1 MDKRELNQNGL
12 PEENGRDENLV
23 SLPAEPQKTPKKRR
37 PKKKRPPQSADSTV
51 KSEVPDTGESVKSEP
66 DNAGVAA
73 KKKRRPENT
82 EEAPKRKRRPE
93 NTEEAPKRK
102 RRPENAEE
110 TPKRKRRPESAEGTP
125 PKKRRPENTEEAPKR
140 KRRPESVE
148 GMPPKKRRP
157 ENAEEAPKRKRR
169 PEIAEGPPK
178 KRRRPE
184 SAEGTPP
191 KKRRP
196 ENAEG
201 TPRKRRRL
209 ESAEGTSGKRRPDSS
224 TGTERSG
231 SVRTR
236 QKKKRTY
243 VDVLKDLVVD
253 TSLMAILIKALF
265 CLLLFL
271 IVLFVARGIR
281 NKGKAPKPEV
291 TESTLADESSLAA
304 VQTDLQKKT
313 ETFLEDGAQAVDDN
327 SITILGVGD
336 NLVHEQVFLSAS
348 TGTGYDFRPFYKN
361 IKPFITSAD
370 LATVNQETPLATAL
384 GPASGYPHF
393 NTPTEMGDALIDAGF
408 DVANMGNNHM
418 FDMGVD
424 GAYVTR
430 EYWDEKNI
438 PCTGFY
444 YGYDDLFDFRII
456 EKNGIKVAFLSFLEM
471 TNDELPSSYSAIVVY
486 MNDPDL
492 VRSMIEEAKEKADI
506 VVVHAHWGDENTD
519 VTNDYV
525 YNEAQKL
532 VDWGADIVLGNH
544 SHVLQDLV
552 TLTRESDG
560 QKCPV
565 IYSLGNFFSAQKVRD
580 QLVSGILN
588 VQVTK
593 DASGKVKP
601 TAMGFLPIVT
611 HYTGDRENLALYP
624 LNEYSDELAR
634 MHGTATVSTDGQPM
648 SMDYIESL
656 LEKHIPAGYLGRM
669 GPIDQN

>member
-1 MDKRELNQNGL
+1 MDKRDLNQNGL

-23 SLPAEPQKTPKKRR
+23 SLPDEPRKDPKKRR

-51 KSEVPDTGESVKSEP
+51 KSEAPDTGESVKSES
-66 DNAGVAA
+66 DNAG
-73 KKKRRPENT
+73 R
-82 EEAPKRKRRPE
+82 APKK
-93 NTEEAPKRK
+93 
-102 RRPENAEE
+102 
-110 TPKRKRRPESAEGTP
+110 KRRPESAEGTP
-125 PKKRRPENTEEAPKR
+125 RKK
-140 KRRPESVE
+140 
-148 GMPPKKRRP
+148 
-157 ENAEEAPKRKRR
+157 
-169 PEIAEGPPK
+169 
-178 KRRRPE
+178 RRPE
-184 SAEGTPP
+184 SAERTP
-191 KKRRP
+191 KKKRIP
-196 ENAEG
+196 ESAEG
-201 TPRKRRRL
+201 TPRKRRSPESGEGTPRKRRIPESAEGTPKKRRRP
-209 ESAEGTSGKRRPDSS
+209 ESAEGTSGKRRPDSR

-231 SVRTR
+231 RVRTR

-361 IKPFITSAD
+361 IKPFISSAD

-393 NTPTEMGDALIDAGF
+393 NTPTEMGDALIDTGF

>member
-12 PEENGRDENLV
+12 ADETVRDESPV
-23 SLPAEPQKTPKKRR
+23 SLSDETPKIQKKRR
-37 PKKKRPPQSADSTV
+37 PKKRPPQSADISAP
-51 KSEVPDTGESVKSEP
+51 KSDAADKSEP
-66 DNAGVAA
+66 VTSDTGNSGSTPKKKKRPVSAEGTPKKKSRPVGAEGA
-73 KKKRRPENT
+73 PKKKRRPESTEGAPHKKVRPESTEGAQQKKRRPVNT
-82 EEAPKRKRRPE
+82 EEAPKKKRRPE
-93 NTEEAPKRK
+93 STEGAPQKK
-102 RRPENAEE
+102 V
-110 TPKRKRRPESAEGTP
+110 RPESAEGMP
-125 PKKRRPENTEEAPKR
+125 RKKHRPV
-140 KRRPESVE
+140 S
-148 GMPPKKRRP
+148 
-157 ENAEEAPKRKRR
+157 AEEAR
-169 PEIAEGPPK
+169 K
-178 KRRRPE
+178 KRTTGSR
-184 SAEGTPP
+184 SAG
-191 KKRRP
+191 
-196 ENAEG
+196 
-201 TPRKRRRL
+201 
-209 ESAEGTSGKRRPDSS
+209 
-224 TGTERSG
+224 ERSG
-231 SVRTR
+231 STRTR

-243 VDVLKDLVVD
+243 MDVLKDLVVD
-253 TSLMAILIKALF
+253 TSLIAILIKAVF
-265 CLLLFL
+265 CLILFL

-291 TESTLADESSLAA
+291 TESVVADESSLAV
-304 VQTDLQKKT
+304 VQTELQQKT
-313 ETFLEDGAQAVDDN
+313 EAFLDGGAQAVDDN
-327 SITILGVGD
+327 SITIMGVGD
-336 NLVHEQVFLSAS
+336 NLAHEQVFLTAS
-348 TGTGYDFRPFYKN
+348 TGSGYDFRPFYKN
-361 IKPFITSAD
+361 IKPFISSAD

-384 GPASGYPHF
+384 GSASGYPHF

-456 EKNGIKVAFLSFLEM
+456 EKNGIKVAFLSFVEM

-532 VDWGADIVLGNH
+532 VDWGADIVFGNH

-580 QLVSGILN
+580 QLVSGMLN

-593 DASGKVKP
+593 DASGKVRP

-624 LNEYSDELAR
+624 LSMYSDELAL
-634 MHGTATVSTDGQPM
+634 MHGTATVSTEGQPM

-656 LEKHIPAGYLGRM
+656 LEKHIPSQYLGRM

>member
-12 PEENGRDENLV
+12 ADENGRDESPV
-23 SLPAEPQKTPKKRR
+23 TLPDETPKIQKKRR
-37 PKKKRPPQSADSTV
+37 SKKRPPQSADSSAP
-51 KSEVPDTGESVKSEP
+51 KSDAVDKSEP
-66 DNAGVAA
+66 VISDTGNSESTPK
-73 KKKRRPENT
+73 KKKRPV
-82 EEAPKRKRRPE
+82 
-93 NTEEAPKRK
+93 
-102 RRPENAEE
+102 
-110 TPKRKRRPESAEGTP
+110 SAEGTP
-125 PKKRRPENTEEAPKR
+125 QKKAGPVSTEGTPKKKKRPVSAEGAPQKKAGQVSTERAPKKK
-140 KRRPESVE
+140 KRPVSAEDA
-148 GMPPKKRRP
+148 PKKKKRLVS
-157 ENAEEAPKRKRR
+157 AEEAPKKKKR
-169 PEIAEGPPK
+169 PVSAEDAPQ

-184 SAEGTPP
+184 GTEGVPH
-191 KKRRP
+191 KRRRP
-196 ENAEG
+196 E
-201 TPRKRRRL
+201 
-209 ESAEGTSGKRRPDSS
+209 GTSKTRR
-224 TGTERSG
+224 TVTERAG
-231 SVRTR
+231 SARTR

-243 VDVLKDLVVD
+243 ADVLKDLVLD
-253 TSLMAILIKALF
+253 TSLMAILIKAVF
-265 CLLLFL
+265 CLILFL

-291 TESTLADESSLAA
+291 TESSIADESSLSA
-304 VQTDLQKKT
+304 VQTELQQKT
-313 ETFLEDGAQAVDDN
+313 ETFLDGGAQAVDDN

-336 NLVHEQVFLSAS
+336 NLAHEQVFLTAS
-348 TGTGYDFRPFYKN
+348 TGSGYDFRPFYKN

-384 GPASGYPHF
+384 GSASGYPHF

-430 EYWDEKNI
+430 EYWDEQNI
-438 PCTGFY
+438 PCIGFY
-444 YGYDDLFDFRII
+444 YGYDDLFDFRIV
-456 EKNGIKVAFLSFLEM
+456 EKNGIKVAFLSFVEM

-492 VRSMIEEAKEKADI
+492 VRSMIEEAKEKADV

-532 VDWGADIVLGNH
+532 VDWGADIVFGNH

-580 QLVSGILN
+580 QLVSGMRN

-593 DASGKVKP
+593 DPSGKVKP

-624 LNEYSDELAR
+624 LNMYSDELAL

-648 SMDYIESL
+648 SMDYIENL
-656 LEKHIPAGYLGRM
+656 LEKHIPAQYLGRM

>member
-1 MDKRELNQNGL
+1 MDKLELNQNGQT
-12 PEENGRDENLV
+12 DETGKDEILD
-23 SLPAEPQKTPKKRR
+23 SLPDETPKIHKKRR
-37 PKKKRPPQSADSTV
+37 PKKKRPPQSADSGPR
-51 KSEVPDTGESVKSEP
+51 SDVPLKSEP
-66 DNAGVAA
+66 EKSDTVAA
-73 KKKRRPENT
+73 GNAPGKKRRPESADGT
-82 EEAPKRKRRPE
+82 PKKRRPE
-93 NTEEAPKRK
+93 S
-102 RRPENAEE
+102 AEG
-110 TPKRKRRPESAEGTP
+110 TPRKRRPESAEGTP
-125 PKKRRPENTEEAPKR
+125 R
-140 KRRPESVE
+140 K
-148 GMPPKKRRP
+148 
-157 ENAEEAPKRKRR
+157 
-169 PEIAEGPPK
+169 
-178 KRRRPE
+178 RRPE
-184 SAEGTPP
+184 SAEGRPRKRRSESTEGTPRKRRSESAEGRP
-191 KKRRP
+191 RKRRP
-196 ENAEG
+196 ESTEGTPRKRRSESAEG
-201 TPRKRRRL
+201 TPRKRRPESTEGTPRKRRS
-209 ESAEGTSGKRRPDSS
+209 ESAEGTPRKRRPESADGTPRKRG

-236 QKKKRTY
+236 ERKKRTY
-243 VDVLKDLVVD
+243 ADVLKDLVVD

-291 TESTLADESSLAA
+291 TESTLADESSLAV
-304 VQTDLQKKT
+304 VQTELQKKT
-313 ETFLEDGAQAVDDN
+313 ESFMEGGAQAVDDN

-336 NLVHEQVFLSAS
+336 NLAHEQVFLTAS
-348 TGTGYDFRPFYKN
+348 TGSGYDFRPFYKN
-361 IKPFITSAD
+361 IKSFVSSAD

-384 GPASGYPHF
+384 GSASGYPHF

-456 EKNGIKVAFLSFLEM
+456 EKNGIKVAFLSFVEM
-471 TNDELPSSYSAIVVY
+471 TNDELPSDYSAIVVY

-492 VRSMIEEAKEKADI
+492 VRSMIEEAKEKADV

-532 VDWGADIVLGNH
+532 VDWGADIVFGNH

-580 QLVSGILN
+580 QLVSGMLN

-624 LNEYSDELAR
+624 LSMYSDELALL
-634 MHGTATVSTDGQPM
+634 HGTATVSTDGLPM
-648 SMDYIESL
+648 SMDYIENL
-656 LEKHIPAGYLGRM
+656 LERHIPAQYLGRM
-669 GPIDQN
+669 GPID

>member
-1 MDKRELNQNGL
+1 MDKRELNKNGL
-12 PEENGRDENLV
+12 EDETVRDESPV
-23 SLPAEPQKTPKKRR
+23 SLSDETPKIQKKRR
-37 PKKKRPPQSADSTV
+37 PKKRPPQSADISAP
-51 KSEVPDTGESVKSEP
+51 KSDAVDKREPVTSDTGNSESTP
-66 DNAGVAA
+66 
-73 KKKRRPENT
+73 KKKRRPESSEGTPKKKRRPVSAEDAPKKKRRPVNAEGAPRKKARPEST
-82 EEAPKRKRRPE
+82 EGAPQKKHRPASAEEAPKKKRRPQ
-93 NTEEAPKRK
+93 
-102 RRPENAEE
+102 
-110 TPKRKRRPESAEGTP
+110 SAEGTP
-125 PKKRRPENTEEAPKR
+125 QKKRRPQSAEGTPQ
-140 KRRPESVE
+140 KRR
-148 GMPPKKRRP
+148 RP
-157 ENAEEAPKRKRR
+157 QS
-169 PEIAEGPPK
+169 AEGTPQ

-184 SAEGTPP
+184 SLEAAP
-191 KKRRP
+191 KKRR
-196 ENAEG
+196 
-201 TPRKRRRL
+201 T
-209 ESAEGTSGKRRPDSS
+209 DSKS
-224 TGTERSG
+224 QGERSG
-231 SVRTR
+231 SARTR

-243 VDVLKDLVVD
+243 MDVLKDLVVD
-253 TSLMAILIKALF
+253 TSLIAILIKAVF
-265 CLLLFL
+265 CLILFL

-291 TESTLADESSLAA
+291 TESVVADESSLAA
-304 VQTDLQKKT
+304 VQTELQQKT
-313 ETFLEDGAQAVDDN
+313 ETFLDGGAQAVDDN

-336 NLVHEQVFLSAS
+336 NLAHEQVFLTAS
-348 TGTGYDFRPFYKN
+348 TGSGYDFRPFYKN
-361 IKPFITSAD
+361 IKPFISSAD

-384 GPASGYPHF
+384 GSASGYPHF

-456 EKNGIKVAFLSFLEM
+456 EKNGIRVAFLSFVEM

-532 VDWGADIVLGNH
+532 VDWGADIVFGNH

-580 QLVSGILN
+580 QLVSGMLN

-601 TAMGFLPIVT
+601 SAMGFLPIVT

-624 LNEYSDELAR
+624 LSMYSDELAL
-634 MHGTATVSTDGQPM
+634 MHGTATVSTEGLPM

-656 LEKHIPAGYLGRM
+656 LEKHIPAQYLGRM

>member
-12 PEENGRDENLV
+12 ADETVRDESPV
-23 SLPAEPQKTPKKRR
+23 SLPDETPKIQKKRR
-37 PKKKRPPQSADSTV
+37 PKKRPPQSADISAP
-51 KSEVPDTGESVKSEP
+51 KSDAVDKREPVTSDTGNSESTP
-66 DNAGVAA
+66 
-73 KKKRRPENT
+73 KKKRRPEGSEGTPKKKRRPVSAEDAPKKKRRPVNAEGAPRKKARPEST
-82 EEAPKRKRRPE
+82 EGAPQKKHRPASAEEAPKKKRRPQ
-93 NTEEAPKRK
+93 
-102 RRPENAEE
+102 
-110 TPKRKRRPESAEGTP
+110 SAEGTP
-125 PKKRRPENTEEAPKR
+125 QKKRRPQ
-140 KRRPESVE
+140 S
-148 GMPPKKRRP
+148 
-157 ENAEEAPKRKRR
+157 
-169 PEIAEGPPK
+169 AEGTPQ

-184 SAEGTPP
+184 SLEAAP
-191 KKRRP
+191 KKRR
-196 ENAEG
+196 
-201 TPRKRRRL
+201 T
-209 ESAEGTSGKRRPDSS
+209 DSKS
-224 TGTERSG
+224 QGERSG
-231 SVRTR
+231 SARTR

-243 VDVLKDLVVD
+243 MDVLKDLVVD
-253 TSLMAILIKALF
+253 TSLIAILIKAAF
-265 CLLLFL
+265 CLILFL
-271 IVLFVARGIR
+271 IVLFIARGIR

-291 TESTLADESSLAA
+291 TESVVADESSLAA
-304 VQTDLQKKT
+304 VQTELQKKT
-313 ETFLEDGAQAVDDN
+313 ETFLDGGAQAVDDN

-336 NLVHEQVFLSAS
+336 NLAHEQVFLTAS
-348 TGTGYDFRPFYKN
+348 TGSGYDFRPFYKN
-361 IKPFITSAD
+361 IKPFISSAD

-384 GPASGYPHF
+384 GSASGYPHF

-456 EKNGIKVAFLSFLEM
+456 EKNGIRVAFLSFVEM

-532 VDWGADIVLGNH
+532 VDWGADIVFGNH

-580 QLVSGILN
+580 QLVSGMLN

-624 LNEYSDELAR
+624 LSMYSDELAL
-634 MHGTATVSTDGQPM
+634 MHGTATVSTEGLPM

-656 LEKHIPAGYLGRM
+656 LEKHIPAQYLGRM

>member
-1 MDKRELNQNGL
+1 M
-12 PEENGRDENLV
+12 
-23 SLPAEPQKTPKKRR
+23 
-37 PKKKRPPQSADSTV
+37 
-51 KSEVPDTGESVKSEP
+51 
-66 DNAGVAA
+66 
-73 KKKRRPENT
+73 
-82 EEAPKRKRRPE
+82 
-93 NTEEAPKRK
+93 
-102 RRPENAEE
+102 
-110 TPKRKRRPESAEGTP
+110 
-125 PKKRRPENTEEAPKR
+125 
-140 KRRPESVE
+140 
-148 GMPPKKRRP
+148 
-157 ENAEEAPKRKRR
+157 
-169 PEIAEGPPK
+169 
-178 KRRRPE
+178 
-184 SAEGTPP
+184 
-191 KKRRP
+191 
-196 ENAEG
+196 
-201 TPRKRRRL
+201 
-209 ESAEGTSGKRRPDSS
+209 
-224 TGTERSG
+224 
-231 SVRTR
+231 
-236 QKKKRTY
+236 
-243 VDVLKDLVVD
+243 DVLKALVVD
-253 TSLMAILIKALF
+253 TSLIAILIKAAF
-265 CLLLFL
+265 CLILFL
-271 IVLFVARGIR
+271 IVLFIARGIR

-291 TESTLADESSLAA
+291 TESVVADESSLAA
-304 VQTDLQKKT
+304 VQTELQQKT
-313 ETFLEDGAQAVDDN
+313 ETFLDGGAQAVDDN

-336 NLVHEQVFLSAS
+336 NLAHEQVFLTAS
-348 TGTGYDFRPFYKN
+348 TGSGYDFRPFYKN
-361 IKPFITSAD
+361 IKPFISSAD

-384 GPASGYPHF
+384 GSASGYPHF

-456 EKNGIKVAFLSFLEM
+456 EKNGIRVAFLSFVEM

-532 VDWGADIVLGNH
+532 VDWGADIVFGNH

-580 QLVSGILN
+580 QLVSGMLN

-624 LNEYSDELAR
+624 LSMYSDELAL
-634 MHGTATVSTDGQPM
+634 MHGTATVSTEGLPM

-656 LEKHIPAGYLGRM
+656 LEKHIPAQYLGRM

>member
-12 PEENGRDENLV
+12 ADETVREKSPV
-23 SLPAEPQKTPKKRR
+23 SLPDEAPKIQKKRR
-37 PKKKRPPQSADSTV
+37 PKKRPPQSADISVPKGDAADKREPVT
-51 KSEVPDTGESVKSEP
+51 SETGISESAPK
-66 DNAGVAA
+66 
-73 KKKRRPENT
+73 KKKRPVSA
-82 EEAPKRKRRPE
+82 EEAPKKKRKPVSA
-93 NTEEAPKRK
+93 EEAPKK
-102 RRPENAEE
+102 RRRPVSAEDAPKKRRRPVSAEE
-110 TPKRKRRPESAEGTP
+110 APQKKKRPESAEDTP
-125 PKKRRPENTEEAPKR
+125 QKKTRPV
-140 KRRPESVE
+140 S
-148 GMPPKKRRP
+148 
-157 ENAEEAPKRKRR
+157 AEEAPKKRR
-169 PEIAEGPPK
+169 RPVSAEDAPQKKKRPVSAEDAPKKRRRPVSAEEAPK

-184 SAEGTPP
+184 RTEGAPQ
-191 KKRRP
+191 KRRRP
-196 ENAEG
+196 ESIEG
-201 TPRKRRRL
+201 TARKRGI
-209 ESAEGTSGKRRPDSS
+209 A
-224 TGTERSG
+224 TERSG

-243 VDVLKDLVVD
+243 MDVLKDLVVD
-253 TSLMAILIKALF
+253 TSLIAILIKAVF
-265 CLLLFL
+265 CLILFL

-291 TESTLADESSLAA
+291 TESSIADESGLAA
-304 VQTDLQKKT
+304 VQTELQQKT
-313 ETFLEDGAQAVDDN
+313 EAFLDGGAQAVDDN

-336 NLVHEQVFLSAS
+336 NLAHEQVFLTAS
-348 TGTGYDFRPFYKN
+348 TGSGYDFRPFYKN
-361 IKPFITSAD
+361 IKPFISSAD

-384 GPASGYPHF
+384 GSASGYPHF

-456 EKNGIKVAFLSFLEM
+456 EKNGIKVAFLSFVEM
-471 TNDELPSSYSAIVVY
+471 TNDELPSDYSAIVVY

-492 VRSMIEEAKEKADI
+492 VRSMIEEAREKADV

-519 VTNDYV
+519 ETNDYV

-532 VDWGADIVLGNH
+532 VDWGADIVFGNH

-580 QLVSGILN
+580 QLVSGMLN

-624 LNEYSDELAR
+624 LNMYSDELAL
-634 MHGTATVSTDGQPM
+634 MHGTATVSTDGLPM

-656 LEKHIPAGYLGRM
+656 LEKHIPAQYLGKM
-669 GPIDQN
+669 GPIE

>member
-23 SLPAEPQKTPKKRR
+23 SLPDEPRKDPKKRR

-51 KSEVPDTGESVKSEP
+51 KSEAPDTGESVKSES
-66 DNAGVAA
+66 DNAG
-73 KKKRRPENT
+73 R
-82 EEAPKRKRRPE
+82 APKK
-93 NTEEAPKRK
+93 
-102 RRPENAEE
+102 
-110 TPKRKRRPESAEGTP
+110 KRRPESAEGTP
-125 PKKRRPENTEEAPKR
+125 RKK
-140 KRRPESVE
+140 
-148 GMPPKKRRP
+148 
-157 ENAEEAPKRKRR
+157 
-169 PEIAEGPPK
+169 
-178 KRRRPE
+178 RRPE
-184 SAEGTPP
+184 SAERTP
-191 KKRRP
+191 KKKRIP
-196 ENAEG
+196 ESAEG
-201 TPRKRRRL
+201 TPRKRRSPESGEGTPRKRRIPESGEGTPRKRRIPESAEGTPKKRRRP
-209 ESAEGTSGKRRPDSS
+209 ESAEGTSGKRRPDSR
-224 TGTERSG
+224 TGTERLG

-361 IKPFITSAD
+361 IKPFISSAD

-393 NTPTEMGDALIDAGF
+393 NTPTEMGDALIDTGF

>member
-23 SLPAEPQKTPKKRR
+23 SLPDEPRKEPKKRR

-51 KSEVPDTGESVKSEP
+51 KSEVPDTGESVKSES

-82 EEAPKRKRRPE
+82 EEAPKRK
-93 NTEEAPKRK
+93 
-102 RRPENAEE
+102 
-110 TPKRKRRPESAEGTP
+110 
-125 PKKRRPENTEEAPKR
+125 
-140 KRRPESVE
+140 
-148 GMPPKKRRP
+148 
-157 ENAEEAPKRKRR
+157 
-169 PEIAEGPPK
+169 
-178 KRRRPE
+178 RRPE

-456 EKNGIKVAFLSFLEM
+456 EKNGIKVAFLSFVEM
-471 TNDELPSSYSAIVVY
+471 TNDELPSDYSAIVVY

-492 VRSMIEEAKEKADI
+492 VKSMIEEAKEKADV

-532 VDWGADIVLGNH
+532 VDWGADIVFGNH

-580 QLVSGILN
+580 QLVSGMLN

-624 LNEYSDELAR
+624 LNMYSDELAL
-634 MHGTATVSTDGQPM
+634 MHGTATVSTEGLPM
-648 SMDYIESL
+648 SMDYIENL
-656 LEKHIPAGYLGRM
+656 LEKHIPAQYLGRM
-669 GPIDQN
+669 GPID

>member
-12 PEENGRDENLV
+12 ADETVRDESPV
-23 SLPAEPQKTPKKRR
+23 SLPDETPKIQKKRR
-37 PKKKRPPQSADSTV
+37 PKKRPLQSADSSV
-51 KSEVPDTGESVKSEP
+51 PKSDAADKREPVTSDTGISESTPKKKRRSVSAEEAP
-66 DNAGVAA
+66 
-73 KKKRRPENT
+73 KKKRRPVSADGAPQKKARPVSADGVPQKKARPVSAEEAPKKKRRPVNT
-82 EEAPKRKRRPE
+82 EEAPKKKHRPV
-93 NTEEAPKRK
+93 
-102 RRPENAEE
+102 
-110 TPKRKRRPESAEGTP
+110 S
-125 PKKRRPENTEEAPKR
+125 
-140 KRRPESVE
+140 
-148 GMPPKKRRP
+148 
-157 ENAEEAPKRKRR
+157 AEEAPKKKRR
-169 PEIAEGPPK
+169 PVSAEEAPK
-178 KRRRPE
+178 KRRRPV
-184 SAEGTPP
+184 SAEEAP
-191 KKRRP
+191 KKRR
-196 ENAEG
+196 
-201 TPRKRRRL
+201 RKRRT
-209 ESAEGTSGKRRPDSS
+209 AAK
-224 TGTERSG
+224 RSG
-231 SVRTR
+231 SARTG

-253 TSLMAILIKALF
+253 TSLIAILIKAVF
-265 CLLLFL
+265 CLILFL

-291 TESTLADESSLAA
+291 TESVVADESSLAA
-304 VQTDLQKKT
+304 VQTELQKKT
-313 ETFLEDGAQAVDDN
+313 ETFLDGGAQAVDDN

-336 NLVHEQVFLSAS
+336 NLAHEQVFLTAS
-348 TGTGYDFRPFYKN
+348 TGSGYDFRPFYKN
-361 IKPFITSAD
+361 IKPFISSAD

-384 GPASGYPHF
+384 GSASGYPHF

-456 EKNGIKVAFLSFLEM
+456 EKNGIKVAFLSFVEM

-532 VDWGADIVLGNH
+532 VDWGADIVFGNH

-580 QLVSGILN
+580 QLVSGMLN

-624 LNEYSDELAR
+624 LSMYSDELAL

-656 LEKHIPAGYLGRM
+656 LEKHIPAQYLGRM

>member
-12 PEENGRDENLV
+12 EDETVRDESPV
-23 SLPAEPQKTPKKRR
+23 SLSDETPKIQKKRR
-37 PKKKRPPQSADSTV
+37 PKKRPPQSADISAP
-51 KSEVPDTGESVKSEP
+51 KSDVVDKREPVTSDTGNSESTP
-66 DNAGVAA
+66 
-73 KKKRRPENT
+73 KKKRRPESSEGTPKKKRRPVSAEGAPKKKRRPVNAEGAPRKKHRPASA
-82 EEAPKRKRRPE
+82 EEAPKKKRRPQSAE
-93 NTEEAPKRK
+93 GAPRKKARPESTEGAPQKKHRPASAEEAPKKK
-102 RRPENAEE
+102 RRPQ
-110 TPKRKRRPESAEGTP
+110 SAEGTP
-125 PKKRRPENTEEAPKR
+125 QKKRRPQSAEGTPQKKRRPENLEAA
-140 KRRPESVE
+140 
-148 GMPPKKRRP
+148 PKKRR
-157 ENAEEAPKRKRR
+157 
-169 PEIAEGPPK
+169 
-178 KRRRPE
+178 
-184 SAEGTPP
+184 T
-191 KKRRP
+191 
-196 ENAEG
+196 
-201 TPRKRRRL
+201 
-209 ESAEGTSGKRRPDSS
+209 DSRS
-224 TGTERSG
+224 QGERSG
-231 SVRTR
+231 SGRTR

-243 VDVLKDLVVD
+243 MDVLKDLVVD
-253 TSLMAILIKALF
+253 TSLMAILIKAAF
-265 CLLLFL
+265 CLILFL

-291 TESTLADESSLAA
+291 TESVVADESSLAA
-304 VQTDLQKKT
+304 VQTELQQKT
-313 ETFLEDGAQAVDDN
+313 ETFLDGGAQAVDDN

-336 NLVHEQVFLSAS
+336 NLAHEQVFLTAS
-348 TGTGYDFRPFYKN
+348 TGSGYDFRPFYKN
-361 IKPFITSAD
+361 IKPFISSAD

-384 GPASGYPHF
+384 GSASGYPHF

-456 EKNGIKVAFLSFLEM
+456 EKNGIRVAFLSFVEM

-492 VRSMIEEAKEKADI
+492 VRR
-506 VVVHAHWGDENTD
+506 
-519 VTNDYV
+519 NDYV

-532 VDWGADIVLGNH
+532 VDWGADIVFGNH

-580 QLVSGILN
+580 QLVSGMLN

-624 LNEYSDELAR
+624 LSMYSDELAL
-634 MHGTATVSTDGQPM
+634 MHGTATVSTEGLPM

-656 LEKHIPAGYLGRM
+656 LEKHIPAQYLGRM

>member
-12 PEENGRDENLV
+12 EDETVRDESPV
-23 SLPAEPQKTPKKRR
+23 SLSDETPKIQKKRR
-37 PKKKRPPQSADSTV
+37 PKKRPPQSADISAP
-51 KSEVPDTGESVKSEP
+51 KSDAVDKREPVTSDTGNSESTP
-66 DNAGVAA
+66 
-73 KKKRRPENT
+73 KKKRRPEGSEGTPKKKRRPEGSEGTPKKKRRPEGSEGTPKKKRRPVSAEDAPKKKRRPVNAEGAPRKKVRPEST
-82 EEAPKRKRRPE
+82 EGAPQKKHRPASAEEAPKKKRRP
-93 NTEEAPKRK
+93 R
-102 RRPENAEE
+102 
-110 TPKRKRRPESAEGTP
+110 SAEGTP
-125 PKKRRPENTEEAPKR
+125 QKRR
-140 KRRPESVE
+140 RPQS
-148 GMPPKKRRP
+148 
-157 ENAEEAPKRKRR
+157 
-169 PEIAEGPPK
+169 AEGTPQ

-184 SAEGTPP
+184 SLEAAP
-191 KKRRP
+191 KKRR
-196 ENAEG
+196 
-201 TPRKRRRL
+201 T
-209 ESAEGTSGKRRPDSS
+209 DSKS
-224 TGTERSG
+224 QGERSG
-231 SVRTR
+231 SARTR

-243 VDVLKDLVVD
+243 MDVLKDLVVD
-253 TSLMAILIKALF
+253 TSLIAILIKAAF
-265 CLLLFL
+265 CLILFL
-271 IVLFVARGIR
+271 IVLFIARGIR

-291 TESTLADESSLAA
+291 TESVVADESSLAA
-304 VQTDLQKKT
+304 VQTELQQKT
-313 ETFLEDGAQAVDDN
+313 ETFLDGGAQAVDDN

-336 NLVHEQVFLSAS
+336 NLAHEQVFLTAS
-348 TGTGYDFRPFYKN
+348 TGSGYDFRPFYKN
-361 IKPFITSAD
+361 IKPFISSAD

-384 GPASGYPHF
+384 GSASGYPHF

-456 EKNGIKVAFLSFLEM
+456 EKNGIRVAFLSFVEM

-532 VDWGADIVLGNH
+532 VDWGADIVFGNH

-580 QLVSGILN
+580 QLVSGMLN

-624 LNEYSDELAR
+624 LSMYSDELAL
-634 MHGTATVSTDGQPM
+634 MHGTATVSTEGLPM

-656 LEKHIPAGYLGRM
+656 LEKHIPAQYLGRM

>member
-12 PEENGRDENLV
+12 ADETVRDESPV
-23 SLPAEPQKTPKKRR
+23 SLPDETPKIQKKRR
-37 PKKKRPPQSADSTV
+37 PKKRPPQSADSSV
-51 KSEVPDTGESVKSEP
+51 PKSDAADKREPVTSDTGISESTPKKKKRPVSAEGTPQKK
-66 DNAGVAA
+66 AGPVSTEGTPKKKKRPVSAEGA
-73 KKKRRPENT
+73 PQKKAGPVSTEGAPKKKKRPVSAEEASKKKHRPVSAEEAPKKKRRPVST
-82 EEAPKRKRRPE
+82 EEA
-93 NTEEAPKRK
+93 
-102 RRPENAEE
+102 
-110 TPKRKRRPESAEGTP
+110 
-125 PKKRRPENTEEAPKR
+125 
-140 KRRPESVE
+140 
-148 GMPPKKRRP
+148 
-157 ENAEEAPKRKRR
+157 
-169 PEIAEGPPK
+169 PK
-178 KRRRPE
+178 KRRRPVSARPE
-184 SAEGTPP
+184 SLEAAP
-191 KKRRP
+191 KKRR
-196 ENAEG
+196 
-201 TPRKRRRL
+201 TDSR
-209 ESAEGTSGKRRPDSS
+209 SAGERP
-224 TGTERSG
+224 G

-243 VDVLKDLVVD
+243 MDVLKDLVVD
-253 TSLMAILIKALF
+253 TSLIAILIKAVF
-265 CLLLFL
+265 CLILFL

-291 TESTLADESSLAA
+291 TESVVADESSLAA
-304 VQTDLQKKT
+304 VQTELQKKT
-313 ETFLEDGAQAVDDN
+313 ETFLDGGAQAVDDN

-336 NLVHEQVFLSAS
+336 NLAHEQVFLTAS
-348 TGTGYDFRPFYKN
+348 TGSGYDFRPFYKN
-361 IKPFITSAD
+361 IKPFISSAD

-384 GPASGYPHF
+384 GSASGYPHF

-456 EKNGIKVAFLSFLEM
+456 EKNGIKVAFLSFVEM

-492 VRSMIEEAKEKADI
+492 VRSMIEEAKEKADV

-532 VDWGADIVLGNH
+532 VDWGADIVFGNH

-580 QLVSGILN
+580 QLVSGMLN

-624 LNEYSDELAR
+624 LSMYSDELAL

-648 SMDYIESL
+648 SMDYIENL
-656 LEKHIPAGYLGRM
+656 LEKHIPAQYLGRM